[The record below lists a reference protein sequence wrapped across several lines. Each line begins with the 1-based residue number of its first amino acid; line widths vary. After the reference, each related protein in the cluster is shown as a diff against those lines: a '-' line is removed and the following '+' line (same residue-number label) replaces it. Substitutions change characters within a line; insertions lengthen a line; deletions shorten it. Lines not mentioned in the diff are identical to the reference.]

1 MISQNA
7 QKHAEACRFCW
18 MCRHLCPVGLKTG
31 REINTP
37 RAKGLLLSLAARNT
51 PFDADIA
58 QSMYECML
66 CDACTNDCA
75 TGFEPPLYI
84 REARTQALV
93 EGIAPPAVEA
103 TLALLEES
111 GNLYGEVKPLYGSQA
126 KAETLLLVGEVAACR
141 APQLVESYLR
151 LLQKAG
157 VPVMTL
163 AQEPPTGAILGDLM
177 GYTQEVRQQAA
188 DCAKAIGGSGAKTL
202 VVLDS
207 GDAALIRQQ
216 WPEWGI
222 DAGVQVVTA
231 AAYLWSLAEAG
242 RLQFSPLGR
251 TACYHDDSRAART
264 LREYEPARALL
275 AAAGVELHEMFQTKA
290 LAKCCGS
297 SLANAYMP
305 DITRKT
311 AQGRWEDALRT
322 RAQAMVTSSPQ
333 SLEVLSLAV
342 PDTMELWDLYTLLDS
357 VCRS

>member
-18 MCRHLCPVGLKTG
+18 MCRHLCPIGLKTG

-37 RAKGLLLSLAARNT
+37 RAKGLLLSLVARGSA
-51 PFDADIA
+51 FDADMA
-58 QSMYECML
+58 QAMYECML

-103 TLALLEES
+103 VLARLEES
-111 GNLYGEVKPLYGSQA
+111 GNIYGEAKPVYGSQE
-126 KAETLLLVGEVAACR
+126 KAEVLLLVGEVAACR
-141 APQLVESYLR
+141 APHMVESYLR

-157 VPVMTL
+157 VSVMTL
-163 AQEPPTGAILGDLM
+163 AQEPPTGAMLGDLM

-188 DCAKAIGGSGAKTL
+188 TCAKAIDGSGAKTL

-207 GDAALIRQQ
+207 ADAALIRQQ
-216 WPEWGI
+216 WPEWGVT
-222 DAGVQVVTA
+222 AGVQVVTA
-231 AAYLWSLAEAG
+231 TAFLWSLAEAG
-242 RLQFSPLGR
+242 KLQFAPLGR
-251 TACYHDDSRAART
+251 TGCYHDDSRA
-264 LREYEPARALL
+264 ARALL
-275 AAAGVELHEMFQTKA
+275 AAAGVELREMFLTKA

-305 DITRKT
+305 DITKKT

-322 RAQAMVTSSPQ
+322 GAQMMVTSSPQ
-333 SLEVLSLAV
+333 SLEVLQLAV
-342 PDTMELWDLYTLLDS
+342 PATMELWDLYTLLDS
-357 VCRS
+357 ACRS